1 MLHEA
6 DIVMI
11 TNFFRVLILLVTP
24 LFLIDILE
32 FIIILHRNYK
42 KRKNMEKLKKFSKK

>member
-32 FIIILHRNYK
+32 FIRNYE
-42 KRKNMEKLKKFSKK
+42 KRKKMEKLKKFSKK

>member
-32 FIIILHRNYK
+32 FIRNYK
-42 KRKNMEKLKKFSKK
+42 ERKNMEKLKKFSKK

>member
-32 FIIILHRNYK
+32 FIRNYK
-42 KRKNMEKLKKFSKK
+42 MEKLKKFSKK